1 MALSLDQA
9 RALDAFAR
17 HGTFEAAGRALAK
30 RHTAV
35 VYALGAL
42 EESLGLALL
51 DRSGYRST
59 LTPAGEEI
67 LVEARALLAAAHAV
81 EARAEALRTGWEPR
95 LRVVVDGIVPVD
107 RLLGAVRELS
117 SLGATTRISVTTAF
131 LSGVE
136 EELVADHADL
146 MLSVLP
152 VREPGLVRV
161 ALEPV
166 DAVLVAHKSH
176 PLARA
181 RGPLGDDDLAA
192 HVWLT
197 VRGSDPRLQLRTS
210 ELDASAVVAL
220 SDFHA
225 KKAAILSGFGVG
237 WLPEW
242 LAKPE
247 LASKELVRIHWRGG
261 SEHSFRVTLA
271 HRGRGRLGRA
281 GALVTERL
289 KAGRKRGRG

>member
-1 MALSLDQA
+1 MSLTLEQA

-17 HGTFEAAGRALAK
+17 HGTFEAAGRALKK

-35 VYALGAL
+35 VYALSAL
-42 EESLGLALL
+42 EQTLGIALL
-51 DRSGYRST
+51 DRTGYRSR
-59 LTPAGEEI
+59 LTPAGEQI
-67 LVEARALLAAAHAV
+67 LAEARALLAAARAV
-81 EARAEALRTGWEPR
+81 EDRAEALRTGWEPR

-152 VREPGLVRV
+152 VREPGLTRV
-161 ALEPV
+161 ALDPV
-166 DAVLVAHKSH
+166 DAVLVAHKDH

-181 RGPLGDDDLAA
+181 RGPIGDDELAA

-210 ELDASAVVAL
+210 ELDASAVVTL

-237 WLPEW
+237 WLPAW
-242 LAKPE
+242 LAKDE
-247 LASKELVRIHWRGG
+247 LAARELVRVRWRGG
-261 SEHSFRVTLA
+261 HEHSFPVTLA
-271 HRGRGRLGRA
+271 HRGRARLGRA
-281 GALVTERL
+281 GTLVTDRL
-289 KAGRKRGRG
+289 KGARKRGRA